1 MASAD
6 FCAFSTAFGSG
17 YVLQRLPHRPPWVP
31 HVSFTPST
39 CLIYPIRFRVAI
51 GLYLVLQTY
60 PRMRPY
66 MRFLFVRP
74 ELCPRVSRFP
84 ESSFLQILPRDR
96 HPCLRLCPSR
106 YRADSGLTPVRNVR
120 RQAHSKKEPPY
131 ATLLLGKPMVALAL
145 FSVFKRPC
153 ISRNHFVIP
162 QSDPEI
168 FLPTP
173 VCREPSASGQQQITS
188 CSVPYQPTA
197 LGYSFAFP
205 VPSA

>member
-17 YVLQRLPHRPPWVP
+17 YVFRRLPHRPPWVP

-39 CLIYPIRFRVAI
+39 CLIYPMRFRVAI
-51 GLYLVLQTY
+51 GLYLALQTY

-106 YRADSGLTPVRNVR
+106 YRVDSGLTPVRNVR
-120 RQAHSKKEPPY
+120 RQAHNEMPTISRLCTCSSWALLFISVLREFHQHSCLRQ
-131 ATLLLGKPMVALAL
+131 AASSGRILLLP
-145 FSVFKRPC
+145 FS
-153 ISRNHFVIP
+153 
-162 QSDPEI
+162 
-168 FLPTP
+168 LPL
-173 VCREPSASGQQQITS
+173 
-188 CSVPYQPTA
+188 QP
-197 LGYSFAFP
+197 
-205 VPSA
+205 

>member
-1 MASAD
+1 MLTPPFRVVLETPVDSALHLSITMASAD

-17 YVLQRLPHRPPWVP
+17 YVFQRLPHRPPWVP

-39 CLIYPIRFRVAI
+39 CLIYPMRFRVAI
-51 GLYLVLQTY
+51 GLHLVRQTY

-120 RQAHSKKEPPY
+120 RQAH
-131 ATLLLGKPMVALAL
+131 LN
-145 FSVFKRPC
+145 KR
-153 ISRNHFVIP
+153 SRNLRLLFCCQIVSQI
-162 QSDPEI
+162 QFESCMDRQGADP
-168 FLPTP
+168 FLPGA
-173 VCREPSASGQQQITS
+173 RG
-188 CSVPYQPTA
+188 
-197 LGYSFAFP
+197 
-205 VPSA
+205 

>member
-17 YVLQRLPHRPPWVP
+17 YVFQRLPHRPPWVP
-31 HVSFTPST
+31 HVSFAPST
-39 CLIYPIRFRVAI
+39 CLIYPMRFRVAI
-51 GLYLVLQTY
+51 GFHLALQTY

-106 YRADSGLTPVRNVR
+106 YRANSGLTPVRNVR
-120 RQAHSKKEPPY
+120 RQAHKEKSEANVAESETLASLFLLKIYIYKNKRKYPCRAMVNYNYKVNSFVMIRADAYIWDEMRFPY
-131 ATLLLGKPMVALAL
+131 VM
-145 FSVFKRPC
+145 KR
-153 ISRNHFVIP
+153 R
-162 QSDPEI
+162 
-168 FLPTP
+168 
-173 VCREPSASGQQQITS
+173 
-188 CSVPYQPTA
+188 
-197 LGYSFAFP
+197 
-205 VPSA
+205 

>member
-1 MASAD
+1 MLSHILCVPRYSFVSSCRCFLHSMLVPPFRVVLKTPVDSALHLSITMASAD

-17 YVLQRLPHRPPWVP
+17 YVFQRLPHRPPWVP

-39 CLIYPIRFRVAI
+39 CLIYPMRFRVAI
-51 GLYLVLQTY
+51 GLYLGLQTY

-84 ESSFLQILPRDR
+84 ESSFLQILPRGR

-120 RQAHSKKEPPY
+120 RQAHNRV
-131 ATLLLGKPMVALAL
+131 GGG
-145 FSVFKRPC
+145 
-153 ISRNHFVIP
+153 
-162 QSDPEI
+162 D
-168 FLPTP
+168 
-173 VCREPSASGQQQITS
+173 
-188 CSVPYQPTA
+188 
-197 LGYSFAFP
+197 
-205 VPSA
+205 

>member
-17 YVLQRLPHRPPWVP
+17 YVFQRLPHRPPWVP

-39 CLIYPIRFRVAI
+39 CLIYPMRFRVAI
-51 GLYLVLQTY
+51 GLYLALQTY

-120 RQAHSKKEPPY
+120 RQAHSAAKRGPIGASFRLPDY
-131 ATLLLGKPMVALAL
+131 SILLP
-145 FSVFKRPC
+145 
-153 ISRNHFVIP
+153 ISIY
-162 QSDPEI
+162 I
-168 FLPTP
+168 
-173 VCREPSASGQQQITS
+173 
-188 CSVPYQPTA
+188 SVPPRANKQKNRRFFLCVRMPRWNTA
-197 LGYSFAFP
+197 RFSDDHRARPENFYWRTG
-205 VPSA
+205 

>member
-1 MASAD
+1 MLVPPFRVVLKTPVDSALHLSITMASAD

-17 YVLQRLPHRPPWVP
+17 YVFQRLPHRPPWVP

-39 CLIYPIRFRVAI
+39 CLIYPMRFRVAI
-51 GLYLVLQTY
+51 GLYLALQTY

-120 RQAHSKKEPPY
+120 RQAHQQNGSASQRCTP
-131 ATLLLGKPMVALAL
+131 V
-145 FSVFKRPC
+145 
-153 ISRNHFVIP
+153 FVIHSVMA
-162 QSDPEI
+162 Q
-168 FLPTP
+168 TRAGRP
-173 VCREPSASGQQQITS
+173 VAPSMRG
-188 CSVPYQPTA
+188 
-197 LGYSFAFP
+197 
-205 VPSA
+205 

>member
-1 MASAD
+1 MLVPPFRVVLKTPVDSALHLPITMASAD

-17 YVLQRLPHRPPWVP
+17 YVSQRSPHRSPWVP
-31 HVSFTPST
+31 HVSFAPST

-51 GLYLVLQTY
+51 GFHLVRQTC

-96 HPCLRLCPSR
+96 HPCLRLYPSR

-120 RQAHSKKEPPY
+120 RQAHPRKGCRRCDSLFSLSWRVQDSNLRPLACDANALPAEL
-131 ATLLLGKPMVALAL
+131 TLRTNMILAL
-145 FSVFKRPC
+145 
-153 ISRNHFVIP
+153 
-162 QSDPEI
+162 
-168 FLPTP
+168 
-173 VCREPSASGQQQITS
+173 
-188 CSVPYQPTA
+188 
-197 LGYSFAFP
+197 
-205 VPSA
+205 

>member
-1 MASAD
+1 MLVPPFRVVLKTPVDSALHLSVTMASAD

-17 YVLQRLPHRPPWVP
+17 YVFQRLPHRPPWVP

-51 GLYLVLQTY
+51 GLYLVMQTY

-120 RQAHSKKEPPY
+120 RQAHIKTTSLAGGLSTAYK
-131 ATLLLGKPMVALAL
+131 AAVTSLAL
-145 FSVFKRPC
+145 KGPP
-153 ISRNHFVIP
+153 IKI
-162 QSDPEI
+162 
-168 FLPTP
+168 
-173 VCREPSASGQQQITS
+173 
-188 CSVPYQPTA
+188 
-197 LGYSFAFP
+197 
-205 VPSA
+205 

>member
-1 MASAD
+1 MLVPPFRVVLKTPVNLALHLSITMASAD

-17 YVLQRLPHRPPWVP
+17 YVFQRLPHRPPWVP

-39 CLIYPIRFRVAI
+39 YLIYPMRFRVAI
-51 GLYLVLQTY
+51 GLYLVMQTY

-120 RQAHSKKEPPY
+120 RQAHIKKGPCP
-131 ATLLLGKPMVALAL
+131 LLHGPLTGV
-145 FSVFKRPC
+145 V
-153 ISRNHFVIP
+153 VIL
-162 QSDPEI
+162 DH
-168 FLPTP
+168 
-173 VCREPSASGQQQITS
+173 
-188 CSVPYQPTA
+188 
-197 LGYSFAFP
+197 
-205 VPSA
+205 

>member
-1 MASAD
+1 MLVPPFRVVLKTPVDSALHLSITMASAD

-17 YVLQRLPHRPPWVP
+17 YVFQRLPHRPPWVP

-51 GLYLVLQTY
+51 GLYLGLQTC

-84 ESSFLQILPRDR
+84 ESSFLQILPRGR
-96 HPCLRLCPSR
+96 HPCFRLCPSH

-120 RQAHSKKEPPY
+120 RQAHQTKRDARYGRPLNSAGHKNHPSWTVTKKIPLNFGPSVSGTE
-131 ATLLLGKPMVALAL
+131 ALPAQPGT
-145 FSVFKRPC
+145 VC
-153 ISRNHFVIP
+153 SR
-162 QSDPEI
+162 
-168 FLPTP
+168 
-173 VCREPSASGQQQITS
+173 SGF
-188 CSVPYQPTA
+188 C
-197 LGYSFAFP
+197 
-205 VPSA
+205 

>member
-1 MASAD
+1 MLVPPFRVVLKTPVDSALHLSITMASAD

-17 YVLQRLPHRPPWVP
+17 YVFRRLPHRPPWVP

-39 CLIYPIRFRVAI
+39 CLIYPMRFRVAI
-51 GLYLVLQTY
+51 GLYLALQTY

-106 YRADSGLTPVRNVR
+106 YRVDSGLTPVRNVR
-120 RQAHSKKEPPY
+120 RQAHNRKNR
-131 ATLLLGKPMVALAL
+131 AHMT
-145 FSVFKRPC
+145 PC
-153 ISRNHFVIP
+153 FRVLICIY
-162 QSDPEI
+162 
-168 FLPTP
+168 
-173 VCREPSASGQQQITS
+173 ASGFPDTERFRSFVYRFYELQQQG
-188 CSVPYQPTA
+188 CRN
-197 LGYSFAFP
+197 L
-205 VPSA
+205 

>member
-17 YVLQRLPHRPPWVP
+17 YVFQRLPHRPPWVP

-39 CLIYPIRFRVAI
+39 CLIYPMRFRVAI
-51 GLYLVLQTY
+51 GLYLVMQTC

-84 ESSFLQILPRDR
+84 ESSFLQILSRDR
-96 HPCLRLCPSR
+96 YPCLRLCPSR

-120 RQAHSKKEPPY
+120 RQAHIKKRTAHRQSSFVVSVQPGGPGGGGIAEHLRSHRIFRFIQFFPSRRRTPSGF
-131 ATLLLGKPMVALAL
+131 LGRYGTRW
-145 FSVFKRPC
+145 SGR
-153 ISRNHFVIP
+153 
-162 QSDPEI
+162 SDR
-168 FLPTP
+168 F
-173 VCREPSASGQQQITS
+173 
-188 CSVPYQPTA
+188 
-197 LGYSFAFP
+197 
-205 VPSA
+205 

>member
-17 YVLQRLPHRPPWVP
+17 YVFQRLPHRPPWVP

-39 CLIYPIRFRVAI
+39 CLIYPMRFRVAI
-51 GLYLVLQTY
+51 GLYLVSQTY

-74 ELCPRVSRFP
+74 ELCPRVSIFP

-120 RQAHSKKEPPY
+120 RQAHDRKTGRTRGGPDRSCDFQK
-131 ATLLLGKPMVALAL
+131 
-145 FSVFKRPC
+145 SIWKR
-153 ISRNHFVIP
+153 
-162 QSDPEI
+162 
-168 FLPTP
+168 
-173 VCREPSASGQQQITS
+173 AM
-188 CSVPYQPTA
+188 PTA
-197 LGYSFAFP
+197 LHHHFADLFTSDP
-205 VPSA
+205 TAASLRLRVPDDMYVRRCSGSPSAP

>member
-1 MASAD
+1 MLVPPFRVVLKTPVDSALHLSITTASAD

-17 YVLQRLPHRPPWVP
+17 YVFQRLPHRPPWVP

-51 GLYLVLQTY
+51 GLYLGLQTY

-84 ESSFLQILPRDR
+84 ESSFLQILPRGR
-96 HPCLRLCPSR
+96 HPCFRLCPSH

-120 RQAHSKKEPPY
+120 RQAHPKKKAFCLRLSGY
-131 ATLLLGKPMVALAL
+131 RTLSFICLSILLIWK
-145 FSVFKRPC
+145 
-153 ISRNHFVIP
+153 
-162 QSDPEI
+162 
-168 FLPTP
+168 FLT
-173 VCREPSASGQQQITS
+173 
-188 CSVPYQPTA
+188 VP
-197 LGYSFAFP
+197 AFP
-205 VPSA
+205 YTGGFHPLHGRTYS